1 MIYLSSLFSQPSQP
15 SVPSNGVSR
24 KTSINRGR
32 AHSVIE
38 LAQSDDEIKAK
49 ETSLVRLT
57 VAVGLVALAI
67 LVLYTFYHI
76 FAFIGAGVTAHKI
89 YEWLNPEPES
99 DMNRRVDGDGDQDA
113 LHYDMVHLYGE
124 SVYPNINHSQNS
136 PQYSR
141 EPLSI

>member
-49 ETSLVRLT
+49 ETSSLDSQSL
-57 VAVGLVALAI
+57 
-67 LVLYTFYHI
+67 
-76 FAFIGAGVTAHKI
+76 
-89 YEWLNPEPES
+89 
-99 DMNRRVDGDGDQDA
+99 
-113 LHYDMVHLYGE
+113 
-124 SVYPNINHSQNS
+124 SV
-136 PQYSR
+136 
-141 EPLSI
+141 